1 MELDRM
7 KNNINLKV
15 SFQLLKHLENI
26 NFVSRSFIVAFKMEK
41 GEYCCEIQKKNLYNN
56 EQSFK
61 ML

>member
-26 NFVSRSFIVAFKMEK
+26 NLVEGK